1 MSEPFNFSAEY
12 ASQVDRAI
20 AKYPE
25 GREQSAV
32 LPLLD
37 MAQRQI
43 GGYVSEEAVVAIATM
58 LKMPRI
64 RVIEVATFYTMINLK
79 PVGKHLL
86 QCCTTTP
93 CWLRDSGSVVDAIQ
107 SHLGIGMGETTED
120 GLFSLMEV
128 ECLGACVNAPV
139 IQINDNLYEDLT
151 ADNIVKVLDELKAG
165 KTPPMGSQIGRK
177 GSEPVDGAITLTGMA
192 E

>member
-1 MSEPFNFSAEY
+1 MSEPFEFSAEY
-12 ASQVDRAI
+12 APQVHRAI

-37 MAQRQI
+37 LAQRQI
-43 GGYVSEEAVVAIATM
+43 GGYVSEEAVVAIATI

-107 SHLGIGMGETTED
+107 SYLGIGMGETTED

-139 IQINDNLYEDLT
+139 VQINDNLYEDLT

-177 GSEPVDGAITLTGMA
+177 GSEPVGGAITLTGMA

>member
-1 MSEPFNFSAEY
+1 MSETFEFSAEY
-12 ASQVDRAI
+12 TPQVERAI

-25 GREQSAV
+25 GRQQSAV

-37 MAQRQI
+37 LAQRQI
-43 GGYVSEEAVVAIATM
+43 GGHVSDEAVDAIAAM

-79 PVGKHLL
+79 PVGKYLL

-93 CWLRDSGSVVDAIQ
+93 CWLRDSGAVVDAIKN
-107 SHLGIGMGETTED
+107 HLGIGMGETTKD

-139 IQINDNLYEDLT
+139 VQINDDLYEDLT
-151 ADNIVKVLDELKAG
+151 ADNMVKVLDELKAG
-165 KTPPMGSQIGRK
+165 KVPPMGSQIGRK
-177 GSEPVDGAITLTGMA
+177 SSEPVDGATTLTGAA

>member
-1 MSEPFNFSAEY
+1 MSETFEFSGEY
-12 ASQVDRAI
+12 VPQVERAL
-20 AKYPE
+20 AKYPDE
-25 GREQSAV
+25 RKQSAV

-37 MAQRQI
+37 LAQRQI
-43 GGYVSEEAVVAIATM
+43 GGYVSEEAVDCISNM
-58 LKMPRI
+58 LEMPRI

-79 PVGKHLL
+79 PVGKYLL

-93 CWLRDSGSVVDAIQ
+93 CWLRDSGPVVDAIKK
-107 SHLGIGMGETTED
+107 HLGIGMGETTED

-139 IQINDNLYEDLT
+139 VQINDDLYEDLT
-151 ADNIVKVLDELKAG
+151 AENVIEVLDALKAG
-165 KTPPMGSQIGRK
+165 KDAPMGSQIGRK
-177 GSEPVDGAITLTGMA
+177 SSEPVEGRTTLTGAA

>member
-1 MSEPFNFSAEY
+1 MSETFKFSAEY
-12 ASQVDRAI
+12 ASQVKRAI

-25 GREQSAV
+25 GRQQSAV

-37 MAQRQI
+37 LAQRQI
-43 GGYVSEEAVVAIATM
+43 GGYVSDEAVVAIAAM

-93 CWLRDSGSVVDAIQ
+93 CWLRDSGAVVDAIQ
-107 SHLGIGMGETTED
+107 GHLGIGMGETTED

-139 IQINDNLYEDLT
+139 VQINDNLYEDLT
-151 ADNIVKVLDELKAG
+151 ADNIIKVLDELKAG

-177 GSEPVDGAITLTGMA
+177 SSEPVDGAITLTGTA

>member
-1 MSEPFNFSAEY
+1 MSEIFKFSAEY
-12 ASQVDRAI
+12 APQVERAI
-20 AKYPE
+20 SKYPE
-25 GREQSAV
+25 GRQQSAV

-37 MAQRQI
+37 LAQRQI
-43 GGYVSEEAVVAIATM
+43 GGYVSEEAVDAIAAL

-79 PVGKHLL
+79 PVGKFLL

-93 CWLRDSGSVVDAIQ
+93 CWLRDSGAVVDAIKD
-107 SHLGIGMGETTED
+107 HLGIGLGETTKD

-139 IQINDNLYEDLT
+139 LQINDDLYEDLT
-151 ADNIVKVLDELKAG
+151 GDNVVKVLEELKAG
-165 KTPPMGSQIGRK
+165 KVPAMGSQIGRK
-177 GSEPVDGAITLTGMA
+177 GSEPIDGATTLTRAA

>member
-1 MSEPFNFSAEY
+1 MSETFEFSSEY
-12 ASQVDRAI
+12 QPQVARAL

-25 GREQSAV
+25 ARKQSAV

-37 MAQRQI
+37 LAQRQI
-43 GGYVSEEAVVAIATM
+43 GGYVSDEAVDCIASM
-58 LKMPRI
+58 LEMPRI

-79 PVGKHLL
+79 PVGKYLL

-93 CWLRDSGSVVDAIQ
+93 CWLRDSGPVVDAIKG
-107 SHLGIGMGETTED
+107 HLGIGMGETTED

-139 IQINDNLYEDLT
+139 VQINDDLYEDLT
-151 ADNIVKVLDELKAG
+151 AENVIRVLDDLKAG
-165 KTPPMGSQIGRK
+165 KEPPMGSQIGRES
-177 GSEPVDGAITLTGMA
+177 SEPVEGRTTLTGAA